1 MLRWPLLCMLL
12 FPLAGCSYVLNSLF
26 SAPAIKK
33 DETIYKDKYGY
44 LSMKDFGEQRPL
56 KRLRPCFYSPIQ
68 CLMKKRTARIE
79 NFMDNY
85 R

>member
-12 FPLAGCSYVLNSLF
+12 FLCADCFYVLDNVF
-26 SAPAIKK
+26 SAPSVKK
-33 DETIYKDKYGY
+33 DEILYKDKYGY
-44 LSMKDFGEQRPL
+44 LAMKDFGEQRPL

-68 CLMKKRTARIE
+68 CLMKRRIATDE

-85 R
+85 Q

>member
-12 FPLAGCSYVLNSLF
+12 FPFANCSYLVDSVF
-26 SAPAIKK
+26 SAPVMKK
-33 DETIYKDKYGY
+33 DEIIDKDKYGY
-44 LSMKDFGEQRPL
+44 FSMKNFGEQRPL

-68 CLMKKRTARIE
+68 CLMKKRTVFVE

-85 R
+85 Q